1 MAVLKTR
8 LLIAF
13 LMLLSVS
20 QIFSQNIVI
29 SGNNG
34 ELEYMDGLPV
44 LKAESYSC
52 FNKNASDASW
62 RIVISSLALS
72 DGVWYRSSG
81 PVEKFDFSVSDFSR
95 FAFNMADYDCKMKV
109 IGTKKYCKGW
119 IISKSNL
126 CEDSLGVYFDLL
138 PPKPSVKEYSWSYSS
153 FDYDYWEFVDG
164 YYDCVIQAED
174 CEQLEL
180 KETDLNWLD
189 YFEYGTI
196 TTSYVVPKE
205 TQGKDLYHI
214 KSNVSNLCSW
224 EHKICFTSS
233 NSFGTSLYSDT
244 ISPRSYISEDLLK
257 VFEKVYSGIESSQL
271 EVNQVTVLENC
282 ILCPM
287 EWKQLQVFGMD
298 GKCYYHSSNYQPS
311 VKLPNSL
318 KGLYVIRVLFP
329 DNKKTIKKIKL

>member
-1 MAVLKTR
+1 MKKG

-29 SGNNG
+29 SSNNG

-95 FAFNMADYDCKMKV
+95 FAFNMAGHKMIEK
-109 IGTKKYCKGW
+109 GRKKYCKGW

-126 CEDSLGVYFDLL
+126 CEDLLGVYFDLL

-153 FDYDYWEFVDG
+153 FDYDYWVFVDG

-180 KETDLNWLD
+180 EVTDLNWLD
-189 YFEYGTI
+189 YFEYVTP

-205 TQGKDLYHI
+205 TLGKDLYHI
-214 KSNVSNLCSW
+214 KSNVDYW
-224 EHKICFTSS
+224 ERKICFRSR
-233 NSFGTSLYSDT
+233 NSFGASLYSDT

-257 VFEKVYSGIESSQL
+257 VFEKVYSGIESPQL
-271 EVNQVTVLENC
+271 EVKQVAVLENC
-282 ILCPM
+282 IQCPM

-298 GKCYYHSSNYQPS
+298 GKCYYHSSNYQSS
-311 VKLPNSL
+311 VKLPISL
-318 KGLYVIRVLFP
+318 KGLYIIRVLFP
-329 DNKKTIKKIKL
+329 DNNKIIKKIKL